1 MYLTYHSG
9 IFWMEVMLLL
19 VVVILQRICIT
30 LSRIEEET
38 SAAGL
43 IVPSLIGLLYFIL
56 WQQYVL
62 RLEVITNSIF
72 ITFQIL
78 YALTCF
84 VK

>member
-1 MYLTYHSG
+1 MEIILLT
-9 IFWMEVMLLL
+9 
-19 VVVILQRICIT
+19 VVIILQLICIT
-30 LSRIEEET
+30 LSRIEEEF

-43 IVPSLIGLLYFIL
+43 IIPAIIGVLYFIL

-62 RLEVITNSIF
+62 RIEVVTNSIL